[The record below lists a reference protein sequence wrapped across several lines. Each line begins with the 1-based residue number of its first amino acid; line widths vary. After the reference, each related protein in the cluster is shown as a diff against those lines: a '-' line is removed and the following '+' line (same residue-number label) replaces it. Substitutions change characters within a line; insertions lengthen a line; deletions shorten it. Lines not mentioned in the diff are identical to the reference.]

1 MSETERHDVDYYSR
15 GEAIRTE
22 ILGMIH
28 AAASPFDILM
38 KVAKYLEETTHEV
51 GYADKVRDNLRT
63 VYGILLED
71 KKLLADELAE
81 VRERL
86 SRIEGALSDPKFT
99 EEEKKRI
106 EYAVILH
113 RKRIKRLEEMIKHAE
128 VYRTEPFIEK
138 Y

>member
-1 MSETERHDVDYYSR
+1 
-15 GEAIRTE
+15 
-22 ILGMIH
+22 
-28 AAASPFDILM
+28 M

-81 VRERL
+81 VRERH

-113 RKRIKRLEEMIKHAE
+113 RKSIKRLEEMIKHAE